1 MALQDI
7 HKVSC
12 PSLLAFFKLFAI
24 RQGSAAFLKSIC
36 QHPVQMAK
44 ASSAKQNG
52 KSTAAFAALSVRDI
66 YRMPHFA
73 KKSAVLLHGGRK
85 GFYENCDSVWLSFLH
100 LRCCRISALHCCWCP
115 NLIMH
120 LLDFMTCKWCIMCL
134 EGSGLNCAP
143 LLGPDRKLQPTQR
156 SGNNL
161 NVRNRSLGWQ

>member
-1 MALQDI
+1 MALQDK

-12 PSLLAFFKLFAI
+12 PSLLAFFKSFAI
-24 RQGSAAFLKSIC
+24 RQGRAAFLKSIC

-44 ASSAKQNG
+44 ASSAKQKG
-52 KSTAAFAALSVRDI
+52 KNTAAFAALSVRDI

-120 LLDFMTCKWCIMCL
+120 LLDFMTC
-134 EGSGLNCAP
+134 
-143 LLGPDRKLQPTQR
+143 
-156 SGNNL
+156 
-161 NVRNRSLGWQ
+161 NVSCVWRVRV